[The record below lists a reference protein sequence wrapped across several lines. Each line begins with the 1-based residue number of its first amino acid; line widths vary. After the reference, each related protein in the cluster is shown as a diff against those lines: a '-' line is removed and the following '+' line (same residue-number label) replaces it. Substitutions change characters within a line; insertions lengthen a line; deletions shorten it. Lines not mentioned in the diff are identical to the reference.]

1 MPGPSSPPLP
11 LDLHSECGLPFTH
24 ESVDLRGCE
33 APQSAARQLVRDA
46 LSEVPPDYR
55 DDVVLVA
62 DELVGN
68 ALEHGGD
75 AVSVSLGR
83 YVWGAVV
90 VVRDSCG
97 DIAAVPREPALAADD
112 DVNGRGLFLVNM
124 LASAWHV
131 QSDGAGKRV
140 VAVFL
145 DGAGDTR

>member
-1 MPGPSSPPLP
+1 MPFS
-11 LDLHSECGLPFTH
+11 H

-33 APQSAARQLVRDA
+33 TPQRATRQLVRGA
-46 LSEVPPDYR
+46 LAEVPADYR

-68 ALEHGGD
+68 ALEHGGE

-83 YVWGAVV
+83 YAWGAVV
-90 VVRDSCG
+90 VVRDGCG
-97 DIAAVPREPALAADD
+97 DLAAVPCHPAAAADD

-131 QSDGAGKRV
+131 QSDGVGKRG

-145 DGAGDTR
+145 HGAGDTR